1 MTATQSA
8 TVARQKAAGEH
19 GKFGELGRTVERDT
33 IVADAG
39 ETKFTKR
46 YERLEDKVEM
56 LKDELAVAIASL
68 DSDTEWRRALDAMS
82 QLHGYSFNNTLL
94 IKVQNP
100 DATICAGAK
109 TWRSGFNRTIR
120 EDQRG
125 KGLAILA
132 PRMAWVTAKD
142 AEGNDVLDENGK
154 PKREFRVVGF
164 TTTTTYDISQTEG
177 DPMPELRPALSETPP
192 DGLIDDLEAAIT
204 AKGYTVS
211 YGKMPTAETRGYT
224 TTDGRVVIRDDLG
237 PADRAKTLAHELGHI
252 QLGHIDRTGDYHT
265 GPDGCRGEME
275 VEAESFAYVL
285 SRLNGM
291 STDLSTNS
299 SRYLNSWAA
308 KGKTDADSLAATVD
322 AMKKSGT
329 AIAKGVNDVVKEQK
343 FRNISTVIEQG
354 KAKAAE
360 AAAERRKERAAKKK
374 ATGKKTT
381 TRKRAVSKTRG
392 A

>member
-1 MTATQSA
+1 MSAMTTTQTS
-8 TVARQKAAGEH
+8 TVARQKASGEH
-19 GKFGELGRTVERDT
+19 GKFGELTHDEPGNIDLS
-33 IVADAG
+33 G

-46 YERLEDKVEM
+46 YERLEDKVDM
-56 LKDELAVAIASL
+56 LKGELADAIAGL

-94 IKVQNP
+94 IMVQNP

-109 TWRSGFNRTIR
+109 TWRSGFNRTIK

-132 PRMAWVTAKD
+132 PRMAWVTKKD
-142 AEGNDVLDENGK
+142 AAGNEIKDENGK
-154 PKREFRVVGF
+154 TKREFRVVGF
-164 TTTTTYDISQTEG
+164 TTTTTYDVSQTEG

-192 DGLIDDLEAAIT
+192 EGLIDDLEAAIA
-204 AKGYTVS
+204 AKGFTVS
-211 YGKMPTAETRGYT
+211 YGRMPSAETRGYT
-224 TTDGRVVIRDDLG
+224 TTDGHVVIREDLG

-252 QLGHIDRTGDYHT
+252 QMGHLDRTDDYHT
-265 GPDGCRGEME
+265 GADGCRGEME

-285 SRLNGM
+285 ARLNGM

-308 KGKTDADSLAATVD
+308 KGRTDADSLDQTVG

-329 AIAKGVNDVVKEQK
+329 KIAKGVNDIVKEQK
-343 FRNISTVIEQG
+343 FRNVDTAVEAG
-354 KAKAAE
+354 KTKAAE
-360 AAAERRKERAAKKK
+360 AAAERRKAKK
-374 ATGKKTT
+374 ATAKKKTT
-381 TRKRAVSKTRG
+381 TRKRAVSK